1 MNTEQIKALLKEMY
15 ELSKG
20 YSDRGIKE
28 HEFEHYVARLDNT
41 NNMEELQKVI
51 KEILYEL
58 NVMPSKTARKIAYP
72 CQFNKEVIN
81 WKDEKIK
88 IANGKQQ
95 YYCSACECYHDVETT
110 DSGMAL
116 SIDHEPSLSERFN
129 DGEWLLSRE
138 ERCAS
143 YNNIETLQI
152 MCQRENSKK
161 GGQKYNKEKIFEVF
175 IREIQYYV

>member
-20 YSDRGIKE
+20 YSDRRIEE
-28 HEFEHYVARLDNT
+28 HEFEFYMKMVDRANNT
-41 NNMEELQKVI
+41 EELKNVLQ
-51 KEILYEL
+51 EICYVLDI
-58 NVMPSKTARKIAYP
+58 VPSKTARKIAYP

-81 WKDEKIK
+81 WKDENINV
-88 IANGKQQ
+88 ANGKQQ
-95 YYCSACECYHDVETT
+95 YYCSACKCYHDVKTT
-110 DSGMAL
+110 DPGMVL
-116 SIDHEPSLSERFN
+116 SIDHEPPLSQRFN
-129 DGEWLLSRE
+129 DGEYKLSRE

-143 YNNIETLQI
+143 YNNIKTLQI

-161 GGQKYNKEKIFEVF
+161 GGEKYNKEKIFEVF